1 MARHPRRVLACG
13 HVMDHRDHGFVGSD
27 GLSLYDTLK
36 CLDVAEGRT
45 PQKPDKDEKPDHG
58 GKTWEGRGR

>member
-1 MARHPRRVLACG
+1 VRSPAFTAPCG
-13 HVMDHRDHGFVGSD
+13 HRMSHKDHGFVGSD
-27 GLSLYDTLK
+27 GVRLYDSLK

-45 PQKPDKDEKPDHG
+45 PQKPDKDEKPDNG

>member
-1 MARHPRRVLACG
+1 MSHK
-13 HVMDHRDHGFVGSD
+13 DHGFVGSD
-27 GLSLYDTLK
+27 GVRLYDSLK

-45 PQKPDKDEKPDHG
+45 PQKPDKDEKPDNG